1 MGIKHIVDYGVI
13 AILAVMSIIAVAIA
27 IERFSFF
34 RKVNIT
40 EYKTLEILELELTRH
55 LHIIATI
62 GSNAP
67 YVGLLGTV
75 LGIMFTFYV
84 MGEGAGTNVNDIMAL
99 FNNIE
104 QVDEDTKLEMLTNWL
119 SSYLNQQDI
128 VDIIDASLKEKE
140 EEEAD
145 EAKAGSGD
153 DFEMSAGGGSSSMPP
168 MGNLGSTDEEE
179 PPEIPTDTTEP
190 TTETEPESA
199 PELAPQVDLANV
211 EGQNLL

>member
-84 MGEGAGTNVNDIMAL
+84 MGEGAGTNVNDIMTGLAL
-99 FNNIE
+99 ALKATAAGLVTAIPAIILYNILHRKVNE
-104 QVDEDTKLEMLTNWL
+104 LLL
-119 SSYLNQQDI
+119 
-128 VDIIDASLKEKE
+128 LKE
-140 EEEAD
+140 D
-145 EAKAGSGD
+145 ELEREK
-153 DFEMSAGGGSSSMPP
+153 
-168 MGNLGSTDEEE
+168 L
-179 PPEIPTDTTEP
+179 
-190 TTETEPESA
+190 
-199 PELAPQVDLANV
+199 
-211 EGQNLL
+211 

>member
-84 MGEGAGTNVNDIMAL
+84 MGEGAGTNVNDIMAGL
-99 FNNIE
+99 ALALKATAAGLITAIPAIILYNILHRKVNE
-104 QVDEDTKLEMLTNWL
+104 LLL
-119 SSYLNQQDI
+119 
-128 VDIIDASLKEKE
+128 LKE
-140 EEEAD
+140 D
-145 EAKAGSGD
+145 ELEREK
-153 DFEMSAGGGSSSMPP
+153 
-168 MGNLGSTDEEE
+168 L
-179 PPEIPTDTTEP
+179 
-190 TTETEPESA
+190 
-199 PELAPQVDLANV
+199 
-211 EGQNLL
+211 

>member
-84 MGEGAGTNVNDIMAL
+84 MGEGAGTNVNDIMTGLAL
-99 FNNIE
+99 ALKATAAGLVTAIPAIILYNILHRKVNE
-104 QVDEDTKLEMLTNWL
+104 LLL
-119 SSYLNQQDI
+119 
-128 VDIIDASLKEKE
+128 LKE
-140 EEEAD
+140 D
-145 EAKAGSGD
+145 ELEREKLW
-153 DFEMSAGGGSSSMPP
+153 F
-168 MGNLGSTDEEE
+168 N
-179 PPEIPTDTTEP
+179 
-190 TTETEPESA
+190 
-199 PELAPQVDLANV
+199 
-211 EGQNLL
+211 

>member
-84 MGEGAGTNVNDIMAL
+84 MGEGAGTNVNDIMTGLAL
-99 FNNIE
+99 ALKATAAGLITAIPAIILYNILHRKVNE
-104 QVDEDTKLEMLTNWL
+104 LLL
-119 SSYLNQQDI
+119 
-128 VDIIDASLKEKE
+128 LKE
-140 EEEAD
+140 D
-145 EAKAGSGD
+145 ELEREK
-153 DFEMSAGGGSSSMPP
+153 
-168 MGNLGSTDEEE
+168 L
-179 PPEIPTDTTEP
+179 
-190 TTETEPESA
+190 
-199 PELAPQVDLANV
+199 
-211 EGQNLL
+211 